1 MVNQQVDKLQ
11 NGSIVLTV
19 NTESHDVHDI
29 EKRVYEVL
37 TPIRKRIE
45 ALLANRSIAIAIGGG
60 SAVGKTAFFTPALAN
75 NFGSV
80 RVISEDD
87 YCVGNS
93 ISSKKHG
100 SPNLHVPEDYDPEL
114 LAEHISELK
123 KGNSVEKPV
132 YSYKIRE
139 RIGKTRIDTAK
150 LLIVEG
156 EFLLHPPLSNQF
168 DIKVFIQTDDHSRF
182 MRRVIRP
189 RRNPNQTDL
198 ERILEYFNL
207 SFPFYHS
214 HIAPTAT
221 HADFVINNHYLP
233 AEGKERI
240 SDANR
245 EVLFAGSNLSGIFSP
260 DTAESV
266 EHQFVRSYFKHPF
279 SKKEEMLHMT
289 EYETGDTF
297 LQYSPGI
304 TSSEDNGVTLPWIK
318 FSLERERLDL
328 RNVGYVKYAEIRGE
342 EISLKNNDVHKK
354 LVKLADDREVVQLS
368 QVNAN
373 NNSSDF
379 NKAIQE
385 VESSILQPSKILKPF
400 DIWALES

>member
-1 MVNQQVDKLQ
+1 MNRQVDRLQ
-11 NGSIVLTV
+11 HGSVVLTV
-19 NTESHDVHDI
+19 NTESQDIHDI

-37 TPIRKRIE
+37 SPIRERIH
-45 ALLANRSIAIAIGGG
+45 ALLSNKRVAVAIGGG

-93 ISSKKHG
+93 VSSEKHG

-123 KGNSVEKPV
+123 KGNPVEKPV
-132 YSYKIRE
+132 YSYEIRE
-139 RIGKTRIDTAK
+139 RIGKTRIDTAQ

-156 EFLLHPPLSNQF
+156 EFLLHPPLSEQF
-168 DIKVFIQTDDHSRF
+168 DLKVFIQTDDHSRF

-189 RRNPNQTDL
+189 RRNPDQTDL
-198 ERILEYFNL
+198 ERIQEYFNL

-214 HIAPTAT
+214 HIAPTAP

-240 SDANR
+240 PNKNA
-245 EVLFAGSNLSGIFSP
+245 EVLFANERLSDFLSP
-260 DTAESV
+260 NNPDCSR
-266 EHQFVRSYFKHPF
+266 HQFVRSYFRHSF
-279 SKKEEMLHMT
+279 SKAEEILHTT
-289 EYETGDTF
+289 EYETGEIY

-304 TSSEDNGVTLPWIK
+304 ISLHDNGITLPWVK
-318 FSLERERLDL
+318 FALEGERLDL
-328 RNVGYVKYAEIRGE
+328 RNVGYEKYAEISGE
-342 EISLKNNDVHKK
+342 EIDSEEVDVHKK
-354 LVKLADDREVVQLS
+354 LVRLKDGREVLHLS
-368 QVNAN
+368 HNADE
-373 NNSSDF
+373 NSSDYTEAV
-379 NKAIQE
+379 KKIECSTMHPQ
-385 VESSILQPSKILKPF
+385 KILKPF
-400 DIWALES
+400 DIWALEG